1 MANHQDASQSVD
13 IKYAGI
19 QTPHPLKGAQHM
31 LKRDTLDTRT
41 RPGSSVPHPGIG
53 MPSQQH
59 HPGRM
64 SRLCQTGL
72 LVQPSWTHIN
82 PTCYQLERKG
92 TQAVD
97 TGPMKTCAASRLA
110 RSVSGPRA
118 ASGGKATPGTRTRLA
133 LRRNRS
139 DATGK
144 VWAGQTIFKELRW
157 GFLQRDRQGAIG
169 NASLARAVWPPRH
182 LLRFLSL
189 IRGLWRDQFFM
200 LSLPSCLVFI
210 VIPDVDSFPP
220 FSCKLLQRNLV
231 HLPPDLLLHG
241 LDLLF
246 RIDLIGL
253 CKIKHQPTPQ
263 KMGVL

>member
-118 ASGGKATPGTRTRLA
+118 ASGGKSHPRHADKISPTQEPI
-133 LRRNRS
+133 RRN
-139 DATGK
+139 GK
-144 VWAGQTIFKELRW
+144 GVGWPNN
-157 GFLQRDRQGAIG
+157 LQRTEVGVSAERPPGGDRQRLLGKGGVATET
-169 NASLARAVWPPRH
+169 SLEVPVSNPRPMERSILHAVITFMPR
-182 LLRFLSL
+182 
-189 IRGLWRDQFFM
+189 
-200 LSLPSCLVFI
+200 
-210 VIPDVDSFPP
+210 
-220 FSCKLLQRNLV
+220 
-231 HLPPDLLLHG
+231 LH
-241 LDLLF
+241 
-246 RIDLIGL
+246 RYPR
-253 CKIKHQPTPQ
+253 C
-263 KMGVL
+263 